1 MGIIHK
7 IAKKHK
13 GNVVASVTKGTD
25 QEQNYDFVSINVAMK
40 FKEIERLQKSHI
52 DEDIKA

>member
-13 GNVVASVTKGTD
+13 GNVVASVTKGID

-40 FKEIERLQKSHI
+40 LKGYK
-52 DEDIKA
+52 KAI